1 MLFALFCLKVDKQQ
15 CFWTDPNTYAI
26 VLAFFQS
33 PKSSLVTL
41 FYNFQ
46 NQNKKEKRTA
56 FAFLVKRQ
64 WDKKERGGLGCARKL
79 EPFSMSAS
87 EAVNSATTPSTAG
100 TVSGVKSANSL
111 QTSNQSPQVSWL
123 FIVNFVLVK

>member
-1 MLFALFCLKVDKQQ
+1 M
-15 CFWTDPNTYAI
+15 
-26 VLAFFQS
+26 
-33 PKSSLVTL
+33 TL
-41 FYNFQ
+41 FDNFQ

-56 FAFLVKRQ
+56 FLSKDSEIR
-64 WDKKERGGLGCARKL
+64 KKERGGLGCAREL

-111 QTSNQSPQVSWL
+111 QTSNQSPQVSS
-123 FIVNFVLVK
+123 I